1 MGKITYRPDK
11 ESKKQNN
18 MDTRYDTNT
27 DKKDKV
33 DRIEMQ
39 ESEMASK
46 ETYSAAAQRLTN
58 IKPIGDLDC
67 DYHIYLEDY
76 VYTYLY
82 QYALI
87 DLSIESSAVFLGECC
102 LESKEVIIR
111 GIIPVP
117 MDKLSGENEWIDAA
131 VLEEIKKEKDMYF
144 KDQHII
150 GWMHMQ
156 PGYGTML
163 TMKEVREHQAIFG
176 EEGSIFMLVDA
187 INKIETLFVYENE
200 ELKEQSGYYMYYER
214 NENMQQYMLEHPFF
228 KKEARVIEDSVVNQ
242 FREIGKLR
250 KQEYVQ
256 RKNVNLTVIVASIM
270 LIGLTA
276 IIVKMND
283 TKNVRGTLSSGASI
297 SANSMTPVTAMD
309 TEEEERINFIIQ
321 SKDIQ
326 EESGEAQLEPINSEV
341 ADTRP
346 TTVAEEVIKEEIID
360 TNVPSNPKQE
370 EIKATEKSEEARA
383 GEKKY
388 EEYTVKEGDTLADI
402 SYDKYGSASKS
413 KEIAEINELGNTN
426 FIRVGQ
432 TLKLP
437 VD

>member
-1 MGKITYRPDK
+1 MGKITYRPNK
-11 ESKKQNN
+11 ESKRQNN
-18 MDTRYDTNT
+18 MDTRYDTNMEKTSKT
-27 DKKDKV
+27 DRHELEEGIV
-33 DRIEMQ
+33 VSNEV
-39 ESEMASK
+39 
-46 ETYSAAAQRLTN
+46 YSTLGQKPTN

-102 LESKEVIIR
+102 LESKEVIIK

-117 MDKLSGENEWIDAA
+117 MDKLNGENEWIDTT
-131 VLEEIKKEKDMYF
+131 VLEEIKREKDMYF
-144 KDQHII
+144 KDQKII

-163 TMKEVREHQAIFG
+163 TMKEVREHQAVFG

-228 KKEARVIEDSVVNQ
+228 KKEARVIEDTVVNQ

-256 RKNVNLTVIVASIM
+256 RKNVNLTVIVASMI

-283 TKNVRGTLSSGASI
+283 TKNVRGTLSSNASI
-297 SANSMTPVTAMD
+297 PVNSILPVTAANNS
-309 TEEEERINFIIQ
+309 EEEQINFIIQ
-321 SKDIQ
+321 SNDIQ
-326 EESGEAQLEPINSEV
+326 KEVDEEQTELSEPEQIDS
-341 ADTRP
+341 P
-346 TTVAEEVIKEEIID
+346 ITTVAEEVVKEEIID
-360 TNVPSNPKQE
+360 T
-370 EIKATEKSEEARA
+370 EIQSDPEEAKA
-383 GEKKY
+383 AEGAEKDVQY

-402 SYDKYGSASKS
+402 SYDKYGSANKS
-413 KEIAEINELGNTN
+413 KEIAKINELGNTN

-437 VD
+437 GD

>member
-1 MGKITYRPDK
+1 MGKITYRPNK
-11 ESKKQNN
+11 ESKRQNS
-18 MDTRYDTNT
+18 MDTRCDTNMEKTSET
-27 DKKDKV
+27 D
-33 DRIEMQ
+33 RHELQ
-39 ESEMASK
+39 EGRAVSNEA
-46 ETYSAAAQRLTN
+46 YSTLGQKPTN

-102 LESKEVIIR
+102 LESKEVIIK

-117 MDKLSGENEWIDAA
+117 MDKLSGENEWIDTS
-131 VLEEIKKEKDMYF
+131 VLEEIKREKDMYF
-144 KDQHII
+144 KDQKII

-163 TMKEVREHQAIFG
+163 TMKEVREHQAVFG

-228 KKEARVIEDSVVNQ
+228 KKEARVIEDTVVNQ

-256 RKNVNLTVIVASIM
+256 RKNVNLTVIVASMI

-283 TKNVRGTLSSGASI
+283 TKNIRGTLSSNASI
-297 SANSMTPVTAMD
+297 PVNNILPVTAANNS
-309 TEEEERINFIIQ
+309 EEEQINFIIQ
-321 SKDIQ
+321 PNDIQ
-326 EESGEAQLEPINSEV
+326 KEVDEEQAELNEPEQIGS
-341 ADTRP
+341 P
-346 TTVAEEVIKEEIID
+346 ITTVAEEVVKEEIID
-360 TNVPSNPKQE
+360 TEIQSHQE
-370 EIKATEKSEEARA
+370 EGKITEEAEDMR
-383 GEKKY
+383 Y

-402 SYDKYGSASKS
+402 SYDKYGSANKS
-413 KEIAEINELGNTN
+413 KEIAKINELGNTN